1 MNRRDRAVIGGP
13 ELDAK
18 CVMYFHSRYVPSAL
32 KMHDFDIRPLASK
45 VLGHKSP
52 MAVMGPVFAAKQAT
66 IVKFFFI
73 N

>member
-1 MNRRDRAVIGGP
+1 
-13 ELDAK
+13 
-18 CVMYFHSRYVPSAL
+18 
-32 KMHDFDIRPLASK
+32 MHDFDIRPLASK